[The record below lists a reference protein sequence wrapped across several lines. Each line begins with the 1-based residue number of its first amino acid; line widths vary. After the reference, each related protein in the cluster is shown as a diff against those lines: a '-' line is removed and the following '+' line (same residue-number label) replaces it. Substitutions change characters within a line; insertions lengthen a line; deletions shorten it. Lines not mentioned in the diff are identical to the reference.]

1 MPKYTTR
8 KKAAAKRQR
17 KTIGKSISKD
27 KRILKRWAAQ
37 GSVADYAKLRR
48 YVAKYAPK
56 APDYVN
62 KEALQQLATTDRRR
76 MVESLHNDGGAV
88 QADNEFIDALAW
100 VAHVMP
106 GWPWSTDLFKNSMEG
121 FKGDSISEQDE
132 DYAKLLS
139 ATYMDDRPEVVEHW
153 QRLPQ
158 YDSEY
163 VSLWVNQDGHA
174 YIAVR
179 GTKVTSGKD
188 LLSDAEILVSGTVP
202 GQSEIVPEIQHILR
216 DLSPDVT
223 VDAGAHSLGTTLLLK
238 AYEQEPSIKR
248 RIRQSFI
255 YNPASTPL
263 TAFVPNFLNAHSSTE
278 DFIDDKTVRYFI
290 NLADPVSAGFLG
302 DSHIANVVYRT
313 GSALSPM
320 TSHSIDGWYAGDYAS
335 LDTKQVAVEQNEV
348 DNQRYPQGPAGFP
361 DDDSRYTV
369 NFGADD
375 WDSQFHDMFSG
386 ATGGKGPPTAATQ
399 WLPDAPPGKHSD
411 TTAPSHSDMR
421 GSVSSGRGPAKV
433 DLPYVREFESHG
445 R

>member
-8 KKAAAKRQR
+8 KKAAQKRQR
-17 KTIGKSISKD
+17 TTIGKSISKD

-37 GSVADYAKLRR
+37 GSTADYAKLRR
-48 YVAKYAPK
+48 YATKYGAK
-56 APDYVN
+56 APDYVS
-62 KEALQQLATTDRRR
+62 KEALEQLATTDRRR

-88 QADNEFIDALAW
+88 QANNEFIDALAW

-106 GWPWSTDLFKNSMEG
+106 SWPWSTDLYKSSMQG
-121 FKGDSISEQDE
+121 FKGDSVTEQDE

-139 ATYMDDRPEVVEHW
+139 ATYAENRPEVMEHW

-163 VSLWVNQDGHA
+163 VSLWINQDGHA

-179 GTKVTSGKD
+179 GTKLTSGKD
-188 LLSDAEILVSGTVP
+188 LLQDAEILVSGTVP
-202 GQSEIVPEIQHILR
+202 GQSEIVPQIQRILR

-255 YNPASTPL
+255 YNPASSPL
-263 TAFVPNFLNAHSSTE
+263 TNMLPNFLNAKSSTE

-290 NLADPVSAGFLG
+290 NLADPVSAGFMG
-302 DSHIANVVYRT
+302 DNNIANVVYRT

-320 TSHSIDGWYAGDYAS
+320 TSHSIESWYPGDYES
-335 LDTKQVAVEQNEV
+335 LDTKQLPTLEQNDEG
-348 DNQRYPQGPAGFP
+348 DDQRYPQGPADFP
-361 DDDSRYTV
+361 NDDSQYTV

-375 WDSQFHDMFSG
+375 WDRQFQTIFS
-386 ATGGKGPPTAATQ
+386 APF
-399 WLPDAPPGKHSD
+399 PDAPAGRHSD
-411 TTAPSHSDMR
+411 YTAPTRPDMR
-421 GSVSSGRGPAKV
+421 PSESSGGMPGRLNMQYIKH
-433 DLPYVREFESHG
+433 FEHRDG
-445 R
+445 D

>member
-1 MPKYTTR
+1 MPKYTSR

-37 GSVADYAKLRR
+37 GSTTDYAKLRR
-48 YVAKYAPK
+48 YVTKYAPK
-56 APDYVN
+56 APDYVS
-62 KEALQQLATTDRRR
+62 KEALEQLATTDRRR

-106 GWPWSTDLFKNSMEG
+106 GWPWSTDLFKDRMQG

-139 ATYMDDRPEVVEHW
+139 ATYRDDRPEVMEHW
-153 QRLPQ
+153 RRLPQ

-179 GTKVTSGKD
+179 GTKVSSGKD

-202 GQSEIVPEIQHILR
+202 GQSEIVPEIQRILR
-216 DLSPDVT
+216 DMSPDVT

-238 AYEQEPSIKR
+238 AYEQEPAIKK

-263 TAFVPNFLNAHSSTE
+263 TALVPSFLHAKSSTE

-290 NLADPVSAGFLG
+290 NLADPVSAGFMG

-348 DNQRYPQGPAGFP
+348 DNQRYPQGPADIP
-361 DDDSRYTV
+361 DDDSQYTI

-375 WDSQFHDMFSG
+375 WDKKFQTIFSSPF
-386 ATGGKGPPTAATQ
+386 A
-399 WLPDAPPGKHSD
+399 DAPAGRHSD
-411 TTAPSHSDMR
+411 STLPTRPDLRLSE
-421 GSVSSGRGPAKV
+421 SSGG
-433 DLPYVREFESHG
+433 LPGRLDMQYIKHFEHRDG
-445 R
+445 DR

>member
-1 MPKYTTR
+1 MPKYTSR

-37 GSVADYAKLRR
+37 GSTADYAKLRR
-48 YVAKYAPK
+48 YVTKYTPK
-56 APDYVN
+56 APDYVS
-62 KEALQQLATTDRRR
+62 KEALERLATTDRRR

-88 QADNEFIDALAW
+88 QANNEFIDALAW

-106 GWPWSTDLFKNSMEG
+106 SWPWSTDLYKNSMQG
-121 FKGDSISEQDE
+121 FKGDSVTEQDE

-139 ATYMDDRPEVVEHW
+139 ATYAENRPEVMEHW

-163 VSLWVNQDGHA
+163 VSLWINQDGHA

-179 GTKVTSGKD
+179 GTKLTSGKD
-188 LLSDAEILVSGTVP
+188 LLQDAEILVSGTVP
-202 GQSEIVPEIQHILR
+202 GQSEIVPQIQRILR

-238 AYEQEPSIKR
+238 AYEQEPQIKR

-255 YNPASTPL
+255 YNPASSPL
-263 TAFVPNFLNAHSSTE
+263 APLMPSFLNAKSSTE

-302 DSHIANVVYRT
+302 DSNIANVVYRT

-320 TSHSIDGWYAGDYAS
+320 TSHSIESWYPGDYES
-335 LDTKQVAVEQNEV
+335 LDTKQLPTLEQTDE
-348 DNQRYPQGPAGFP
+348 G
-361 DDDSRYTV
+361 TI
-369 NFGADD
+369 
-375 WDSQFHDMFSG
+375 
-386 ATGGKGPPTAATQ
+386 
-399 WLPDAPPGKHSD
+399 
-411 TTAPSHSDMR
+411 
-421 GSVSSGRGPAKV
+421 SSGPCG
-433 DLPYVREFESHG
+433 FS
-445 R
+445 

>member
-1 MPKYTTR
+1 MPKYTSR

-37 GSVADYAKLRR
+37 GSAADYAKLRR
-48 YVAKYAPK
+48 YVTKYSPK

-62 KEALQQLATTDRRR
+62 KEALEQLATTDRRR

-88 QADNEFIDALAW
+88 QANNEFIDALAW

-106 GWPWSTDLFKNSMEG
+106 GWPWATDLFQDSMEG

-139 ATYMDDRPEVVEHW
+139 ATYLDDRPEVMEHW

-179 GTKVTSGKD
+179 GTKVSSGKD
-188 LLSDAEILVSGTVP
+188 LLQDAEILVSGTVP
-202 GQSEIVPEIQHILR
+202 GQSEIVPEIQRILR
-216 DLSPDVT
+216 DMSPDVT

-263 TAFVPNFLNAHSSTE
+263 TALMPNFLHAKSSTE

-335 LDTKQVAVEQNEV
+335 LATKQQNTTAVEQT
-348 DNQRYPQGPAGFP
+348 DDQLFPQGPADLP
-361 DDDSRYTV
+361 DNDSQYTV

-375 WDSQFHDMFSG
+375 WDRNFQTIFS
-386 ATGGKGPPTAATQ
+386 APFA
-399 WLPDAPPGKHSD
+399 DAPAGRHSD
-411 TTAPSHSDMR
+411 YTAPTRPDMR
-421 GSVSSGRGPAKV
+421 PSVSSGG
-433 DLPYVREFESHG
+433 LPG
-445 R
+445 RIDMQYIKHIENRDGDR

>member
-1 MPKYTTR
+1 MPKYTSR

-37 GSVADYAKLRR
+37 GSTADYAKLRR
-48 YVAKYAPK
+48 YVTKYTPK
-56 APDYVN
+56 APDYVS
-62 KEALQQLATTDRRR
+62 KEALERLATTDRRR

-88 QADNEFIDALAW
+88 QANNEFIDALAW

-106 GWPWSTDLFKNSMEG
+106 SWPWSTDLYKNSMQG
-121 FKGDSISEQDE
+121 FKGDSVTEQDE

-139 ATYMDDRPEVVEHW
+139 ATYAENRPEVMEHW

-163 VSLWVNQDGHA
+163 VSLWINQDGHA

-179 GTKVTSGKD
+179 GTKLTSGKD
-188 LLSDAEILVSGTVP
+188 LLQDAEILVSGTVP
-202 GQSEIVPEIQHILR
+202 GQSEIVPQIQRILR

-238 AYEQEPSIKR
+238 AYEQEPQIKR

-255 YNPASTPL
+255 YNPASSPL
-263 TAFVPNFLNAHSSTE
+263 APLMPSFLNAKSSTE

-290 NLADPVSAGFLG
+290 NLADPVSAGFMG
-302 DSHIANVVYRT
+302 DSNIANVVYRT

-320 TSHSIDGWYAGDYAS
+320 TSHSIESWYPGDYES
-335 LDTKQVAVEQNEV
+335 LDTKQLPTLEQNDEG

-361 DDDSRYTV
+361 DDDSKYTV

-375 WDSQFHDMFSG
+375 WDRQFQTIFS
-386 ATGGKGPPTAATQ
+386 APF
-399 WLPDAPPGKHSD
+399 PDAPAGRHSD
-411 TTAPSHSDMR
+411 YTAPTRPDMR
-421 GSVSSGRGPAKV
+421 PSESSGG
-433 DLPYVREFESHG
+433 LPGRLDMQYIKHFEHRDG
-445 R
+445 DR

>member
-1 MPKYTTR
+1 MPKYTSR

-37 GSVADYAKLRR
+37 GSTTDYAKLRR
-48 YVAKYAPK
+48 YVTKYAPK
-56 APDYVN
+56 APDYVS
-62 KEALQQLATTDRRR
+62 KEALEQLATTDRRR

-106 GWPWSTDLFKNSMEG
+106 GWPWSTDLFKDSMQG

-139 ATYMDDRPEVVEHW
+139 ATYRDDRPEVMEHW
-153 QRLPQ
+153 RRLPQ

-179 GTKVTSGKD
+179 GTKVSSGKD

-202 GQSEIVPEIQHILR
+202 GQSEIVPEIQRILR
-216 DLSPDVT
+216 DMSPDVT

-238 AYEQEPSIKR
+238 AYEQEPAIKK

-263 TAFVPNFLNAHSSTE
+263 TALVPSFLHAKSSTE

-290 NLADPVSAGFLG
+290 NLADPVSAGFMG

-348 DNQRYPQGPAGFP
+348 DNQRYPQGPADIP
-361 DDDSRYTV
+361 DDDSQYTI

-375 WDSQFHDMFSG
+375 WDKKFQTIFSSPF
-386 ATGGKGPPTAATQ
+386 A
-399 WLPDAPPGKHSD
+399 DAPAGRHSD
-411 TTAPSHSDMR
+411 STLPTRPDLRLSE
-421 GSVSSGRGPAKV
+421 SSGG
-433 DLPYVREFESHG
+433 LPGRLDMQYIKHFEHRDG
-445 R
+445 DR

>member
-8 KKAAAKRQR
+8 KKAAQKRQR

-37 GSVADYAKLRR
+37 GSTADYAKLRR
-48 YVAKYAPK
+48 YATKYAPK
-56 APDYVN
+56 APDYVS
-62 KEALQQLATTDRRR
+62 KEALEQLATTDRRR

-88 QADNEFIDALAW
+88 QANNEFIDALAW

-106 GWPWSTDLFKNSMEG
+106 SWPWSTDLYNNSMQG
-121 FKGDSISEQDE
+121 FKGDSVTEQDE

-139 ATYMDDRPEVVEHW
+139 ATYAENRPEVMEHW

-163 VSLWVNQDGHA
+163 VSLWINQDGHA

-179 GTKVTSGKD
+179 GTKLTSGKD
-188 LLSDAEILVSGTVP
+188 LLQDAEILVSGTVP
-202 GQSEIVPEIQHILR
+202 GQSEIVPQIQRILR

-255 YNPASTPL
+255 YNPASSPL
-263 TAFVPNFLNAHSSTE
+263 APLLPSFLNAKSSTE

-302 DSHIANVVYRT
+302 DSNIANVVYRT

-320 TSHSIDGWYAGDYAS
+320 TSHSIESWYPGDYES
-335 LDTKQVAVEQNEV
+335 LDTKQLAVEQNDEV
-348 DNQRYPQGPAGFP
+348 DNQRYPLGPTGFP

-375 WDSQFHDMFSG
+375 WDSQFQDMFSG
-386 ATGGKGPPTAATQ
+386 GATTETHQ
-399 WLPDAPPGKHSD
+399 WLPEAPAGKHSD
-411 TTAPSHSDMR
+411 TTEPTRSDMR
-421 GSVSSGRGPAKV
+421 GSVSSGRGPSNV
-433 DLPYVREFESHG
+433 DIPYIREFERSHG
-445 R
+445 GR

>member
-1 MPKYTTR
+1 MPKYTSR

-37 GSVADYAKLRR
+37 GSTADYAKLRR
-48 YVAKYAPK
+48 YVTKYTPK
-56 APDYVN
+56 APDYVS
-62 KEALQQLATTDRRR
+62 KEALERLATTDRRR

-88 QADNEFIDALAW
+88 QANNEFIDALAW

-106 GWPWSTDLFKNSMEG
+106 SWPWSTDLYKNSMQG
-121 FKGDSISEQDE
+121 FKGDSVTEQDE

-139 ATYMDDRPEVVEHW
+139 ATYAENRPEVMEHW

-163 VSLWVNQDGHA
+163 VSLWINQDGHA

-179 GTKVTSGKD
+179 GTKLTSGKD
-188 LLSDAEILVSGTVP
+188 LLQDAEILVSGTVP
-202 GQSEIVPEIQHILR
+202 GQSEIVPQIQRILR

-238 AYEQEPSIKR
+238 AYEQEPQIKR

-255 YNPASTPL
+255 YNPASSPL
-263 TAFVPNFLNAHSSTE
+263 APLMPSFLNAKSSTE

-290 NLADPVSAGFLG
+290 NLADPVSAGFMG
-302 DSHIANVVYRT
+302 DHNIANVVYRT

-320 TSHSIDGWYAGDYAS
+320 TSHSIESWYPGDYES
-335 LDTKQVAVEQNEV
+335 LDTKQLPTLEQNDEG

-361 DDDSRYTV
+361 DDDSKYTV

-375 WDSQFHDMFSG
+375 WDRQFQTIFS
-386 ATGGKGPPTAATQ
+386 APF
-399 WLPDAPPGKHSD
+399 PDAPAGRHSD
-411 TTAPSHSDMR
+411 YTAPTRPDMR
-421 GSVSSGRGPAKV
+421 PSESSGG
-433 DLPYVREFESHG
+433 LPGRLNMQYIKHFEHRDG
-445 R
+445 DR

>member
-8 KKAAAKRQR
+8 KKAAQKRQR
-17 KTIGKSISKD
+17 KTISKSVSKD

-37 GSVADYAKLRR
+37 GSAADYAKLRR
-48 YVAKYAPK
+48 YAAKYAPK
-56 APDYVN
+56 APDYVSQA
-62 KEALQQLATTDRRR
+62 ALEQLATTDRRR

-88 QADNEFIDALAW
+88 QANNEFIDGLGW
-100 VAHVMP
+100 LAHVMP
-106 GWPWSTDLFKNSMEG
+106 SWPWSTDLYKNSMQG
-121 FKGDSISEQDE
+121 FKGDSVSEQDE

-139 ATYMDDRPEVVEHW
+139 ATYVENRPEVVEHW

-179 GTKVTSGKD
+179 GTKLTSGKD
-188 LLSDAEILVSGTVP
+188 LLQDAEILVSGTVP

-238 AYEQEPSIKR
+238 AYEQDPSIKR

-255 YNPASTPL
+255 YNPASSPL
-263 TAFVPNFLNAHSSTE
+263 APLLPNFLHAKSSTE
-278 DFIDDKTVRYFI
+278 DFINDRTVRYFI

-302 DSHIANVVYRT
+302 DSNIANVVYRT

-320 TSHSIDGWYAGDYAS
+320 QSHSIDSWYPGSYDS
-335 LDTKQVAVEQNEV
+335 LDTKQIALEQNEADNPGPAPSSTGAV
-348 DNQRYPQGPAGFP
+348 DN
-361 DDDSRYTV
+361 DSQYTV

-375 WDSQFHDMFSG
+375 WDRKFQTIFS
-386 ATGGKGPPTAATQ
+386 TPF
-399 WLPDAPPGKHSD
+399 PDAPAWRHSD
-411 TTAPSHSDMR
+411 TTAPTRPDMR
-421 GSVSSGRGPAKV
+421 PSKSAGGLPGRLDMQYIKH
-433 DLPYVREFESHG
+433 FEHRDG
-445 R
+445 DR